1 MHGALPGRASRLFD
15 RRLPLPVRTPPVLIA
30 LVGRSA
36 LHRFGR
42 ASLRGSSGERLLP
55 RQIAAVV
62 RLRDP
67 VKTIHQLAH
76 AQLGKVENRDPVM
89 LREADR
95 HPGATLDPS
104 VLGPAH
110 HRVHR
115 LPHVHAQEN
124 RYVACV

>member
-1 MHGALPGRASRLFD
+1 MERCRVALRVSSTGACRSLSAHHQSLSLLSGAARCTASDGL
-15 RRLPLPVRTPPVLIA
+15 LS
-30 LVGRSA
+30 GGSA
-36 LHRFGR
+36 
-42 ASLRGSSGERLLP
+42 GERLLP
-55 RQIAAVV
+55 RQIAAVA

-104 VLGPAH
+104 
-110 HRVHR
+110 RSR
-115 LPHVHAQEN
+115 SST
-124 RYVACV
+124 